1 MQRCPYVY
9 EMKERFLSSQQRG
22 DSFAM
27 ESLEREKLLGDHS
40 ASRPGS
46 NQVGKSVPT
55 VATVVKVR
63 MGSISLETPQK
74 IQVIFIF
81 IFLSFVFSKCSYP
94 PTLQILWPSVYNQL
108 LTNNINF

>member
-1 MQRCPYVY
+1 MFISRWQESFYGLSWNHMQRCPYAF

-27 ESLEREKLLGDHS
+27 ESLEREKLLGDQS

-46 NQVGKSVPT
+46 NQVGKVPT

-63 MGSISLETPQK
+63 VGSLEQPQK
-74 IQVIFIF
+74 IQVISIF
-81 IFLSFVFSKCSYP
+81 FS
-94 PTLQILWPSVYNQL
+94 
-108 LTNNINF
+108 